1 MPSGIYSSQVL
12 DVVKYIST
20 ELRQSVKLV
29 AFISFRNFK
38 SNKQKILNELPD
50 SIVIP
55 MFPGVHR
62 WRYNLFTLKLLCQ
75 LKNPSMIIG
84 RSVIATS
91 LALQTSVKK
100 IVYDGRGAITAEW
113 NEYKVVNNVQL
124 LSEIAALENEAV
136 NTSSYRI
143 GVSHKLIQHWKEQF
157 GYQLNSHV
165 IIPCTLNK
173 VYESLH
179 LTQGT
184 INITR
189 EKIGVNNTAVIYVY
203 SGSLAGW
210 QSFNLLHDFIKP
222 VLISSKQNKILFLC
236 DKDENILKLEKDF
249 PGQVICK
256 KLNPAEV
263 PFYLAASDYG
273 LLIREESVTNKVAS
287 PVKFAEYLACGL
299 KVIISQNLGDYT
311 EFVLQHN
318 CGYIYTNYKPT
329 EKPTLTQKLTI
340 RTLALLNFTKKAHE
354 ASYKQLLNHFN

>member
-20 ELRQSVKLV
+20 EFKQSIKLV
-29 AFISFRNFK
+29 AFISFRNFNA
-38 SNKQKILNELPD
+38 NKQKILGELPD

-62 WRYNLFTLKLLCQ
+62 WKYNLFTLKILCK
-75 LKNPSMIIG
+75 LNTPSMIIG

-124 LSEIAALENEAV
+124 LSEIALLEKEAV
-136 NTSSYRI
+136 NRSSYRI
-143 GVSHKLIQHWKEQF
+143 GVSDQLVHHWKEQF
-157 GYQLNSHV
+157 DYKLNTHV
-165 IIPCTLNK
+165 VIPCTLNK
-173 VYESLH
+173 VFENLH

-189 EKIGVNNTAVIYVY
+189 EKIGANNTAVIYVY
-203 SGSLAGW
+203 AGSLAGW
-210 QSFNLLHDFIKP
+210 QSFNLLYDFIKP
-222 VLISSKQNKILFLC
+222 ILTLSRQNKILFLS

-249 PGQVICK
+249 PDQVICK
-256 KLNPAEV
+256 KLPPAEV
-263 PFYLAASDYG
+263 PVYLAASDYG
-273 LLIREESVTNKVAS
+273 LLIREESITNKVAS

-299 KVIISQNLGDYT
+299 KVIISENLGDYT
-311 EFVLQHN
+311 EFVMQHS
-318 CGYIYTNYKPT
+318 CGYIYTEYKPS
-329 EKPTLTQKLTI
+329 EKLSLTQKLAI
-340 RTLALLNFTKKAHE
+340 RTLALQNFTKKAHN
-354 ASYKQLLNHFN
+354 ASYNQLLNHLN